1 MAVVKSD
8 ARHGPGLV
16 RVSGPSMEPTL
27 HHGDVVLVWWGG
39 RAAPGR
45 LVLFRHP
52 AQGDVL
58 AVKRVAYPDPDDRL
72 RWWVERD
79 NPREGVT
86 SFDVGS
92 IADEDAL
99 AVVLARIAPRPG
111 RLRQR
116 HTP

>member
-45 LVLFRHP
+45 LVHFRHP

-79 NPREGVT
+79 NRAVGSDSW
-86 SFDVGS
+86 SFGS
-92 IADEDAL
+92 IADSDIVAR
-99 AVVLARIAPRPG
+99 VLTRLPRLPG
-111 RLRQR
+111 RG
-116 HTP
+116 